1 MLLSKRFV
9 VALIGAVGDRRD
21 KRTSQGLIEKFI
33 KPKSVIYSDA
43 WSAY

>member
-21 KRTSQGLIEKFI
+21 KRTSQGLIEKNFVDPVDPQI
-33 KPKSVIYSDA
+33 HTQN
-43 WSAY
+43 